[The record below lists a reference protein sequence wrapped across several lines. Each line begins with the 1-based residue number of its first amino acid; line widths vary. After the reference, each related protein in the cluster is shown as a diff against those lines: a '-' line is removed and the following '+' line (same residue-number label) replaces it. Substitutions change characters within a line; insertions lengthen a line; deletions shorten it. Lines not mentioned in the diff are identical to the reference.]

1 MVQIR
6 ITWNPNREE
15 ETIVSCTSDY
25 LWSDWLTKADM
36 LKDAIGELTDMYESV
51 LEQERKQYGNE

>member
-51 LEQERKQYGNE
+51 LEQERK